1 MPEARDEQAR
11 DEEGARPATERAE
24 ELVDHLGGRLR
35 FLAALA
41 AFELRHAAA
50 RVREE
55 AEDLWAE
62 AQHRRHGE
70 R

>member
-1 MPEARDEQAR
+1 MPEVRDEQAR
-11 DEEGARPATERAE
+11 DGEETRPTTERAE

-41 AFELRHAAA
+41 ALELRHAAA

-62 AQHRRHGE
+62 AQHLRRGE